1 MFSHLKSEVKLN
13 MKTTGIVRRI
23 DELGRV
29 VIPKEIR
36 KTMRLK
42 EGEELEVFV
51 NDEETLVLKK
61 YSTIKSFK
69 ELAKEY
75 VEVLYKHTGYNC
87 LITDTDEVIAAAI
100 DKSAYEGKRITKTFE
115 NFLRSRKS
123 AYLRGQD
130 AFKITL
136 ESEYKDMVVSPLV
149 VGGDCIGSIALISE
163 KGIFGGENVLKLLEV
178 GASFF
183 VNRIE

>member
-87 LITDTDEVIAAAI
+87 LITDTDEVIAAAQPNVLNLASLMTSFSI
-100 DKSAYEGKRITKTFE
+100 LNVIC
-115 NFLRSRKS
+115 
-123 AYLRGQD
+123 
-130 AFKITL
+130 II
-136 ESEYKDMVVSPLV
+136 SPHVALPTV
-149 VGGDCIGSIALISE
+149 PIAL
-163 KGIFGGENVLKLLEV
+163 
-178 GASFF
+178 
-183 VNRIE
+183 